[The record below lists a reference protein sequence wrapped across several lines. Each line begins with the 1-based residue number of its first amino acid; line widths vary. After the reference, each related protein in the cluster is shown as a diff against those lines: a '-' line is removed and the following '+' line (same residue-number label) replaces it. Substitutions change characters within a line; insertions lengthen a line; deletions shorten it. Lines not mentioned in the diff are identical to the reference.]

1 MARSSV
7 NLKKAPRRAIVEIDR
22 TGSWGQVQYEH
33 RLDCG
38 HIEVRKR
45 ASTADF
51 LACSSCVLAAEH
63 ENRQR
68 RQREQLDRID
78 PDDMVLDPLG
88 AGLAMSE
95 RDAAKIKAGL
105 AARFGVSI
113 EAVDVAVDDADG
125 ELKLSYAVVVLSAD
139 EIRSAISSV

>member
-1 MARSSV
+1 
-7 NLKKAPRRAIVEIDR
+7 
-22 TGSWGQVQYEH
+22 
-33 RLDCG
+33 
-38 HIEVRKR
+38 
-45 ASTADF
+45 
-51 LACSSCVLAAEH
+51 
-63 ENRQR
+63 
-68 RQREQLDRID
+68 
-78 PDDMVLDPLG
+78 
-88 AGLAMSE
+88 MSE